1 MKIKLKKDTSL
12 IRCQPMKN
20 RLRLSEK
27 ATKQL
32 THLSKSLDLR
42 RNIIC
47 RIAVGKSL
55 SIDKSAKDFKT
66 EDSKGLEFNRI
77 TLTGDQDLIFKSLIL
92 QHEKKPIDEEI
103 YFPQYFRNHMERG
116 LDVLSS
122 EYTKINSPVDFLMQ
136 LTN

>member
-1 MKIKLKKDTSL
+1 
-12 IRCQPMKN
+12 MKN

-32 THLSKSLDLR
+32 IHLSNRLDLR

-47 RIAVGKSL
+47 RLAVGKSL
-55 SIDKSAKDFKT
+55 AIDKSVKDFKP

-92 QHEKKPIDEEI
+92 QHEKNPIDEEI
-103 YFPQYFRNHMERG
+103 FFPQFFRNHIEQG

-122 EYTKINSPVDFLMQ
+122 EYKKINSPVDFLMK
-136 LTN
+136 LSKN